1 MKKLSIIVP
10 VYNEINTV
18 EIIIKKLVN
27 LNLYNGAIKEV
38 IIVDDFSSDGSSDI
52 IKKYETQYDF
62 IKAIYKDKNRGKG
75 DSQRVAKNYVTG
87 DYVIIQDADLEYE
100 TEDINKLLIIA
111 IEENKDFVI
120 GHRQM
125 ITSINHPYIY
135 FRELAVNLLTFL
147 MNVLYKTSIIDSCCC
162 YRLFDTK
169 LWNIIDGKADKFE
182 YDFSIICQAIKKTK
196 KIGQCP
202 VYYKSRTYKDGKKCT
217 WEVGIHAFKRIILDR
232 F

>member
-87 DYVIIQDADLEYE
+87 DYDYVLIATFIDMEEYE
-100 TEDINKLLIIA
+100 LFTQKYFLNNSNIKRFSSMVVMNHVK
-111 IEENKDFVI
+111 ENL
-120 GHRQM
+120 
-125 ITSINHPYIY
+125 SIPLN
-135 FRELAVNLLTFL
+135 
-147 MNVLYKTSIIDSCCC
+147 
-162 YRLFDTK
+162 
-169 LWNIIDGKADKFE
+169 
-182 YDFSIICQAIKKTK
+182 
-196 KIGQCP
+196 
-202 VYYKSRTYKDGKKCT
+202 
-217 WEVGIHAFKRIILDR
+217 
-232 F
+232 